1 MKHKVTNKQTK
12 QLTKTQFTTNNTSRP
27 STARGNNKKA
37 GSPPVRLGRCKYN
50 RRWLKTTGSER
61 RTPFITDNNI
71 VSEFVI
77 PAGFKIGK
85 KNCWFLIFF
94 YFVKIR
100 CTMFGWQ
107 HQWCDNGRARFTTL
121 AVSREGRCGRSPP
134 PQLME
139 KEKYNGKN
147 WRNVVVPCCGK
158 NIGVHCYMERYEFKC
173 QIFSSVDIYSEISIR
188 DMSVRHGR
196 RIMYLL

>member
-1 MKHKVTNKQTK
+1 MSFSKRNVLKKFACTRAVLSPRYLAVYIMKHKVTNKQTK

-134 PQLME
+134 PPTH
-139 KEKYNGKN
+139 G
-147 WRNVVVPCCGK
+147 
-158 NIGVHCYMERYEFKC
+158 ERK
-173 QIFSSVDIYSEISIR
+173 I
-188 DMSVRHGR
+188 
-196 RIMYLL
+196 